1 MVNFLIESP
10 EILRSFLLYIQSV
23 RNKSKK
29 TVEEYFLDLRTF
41 FRYMKIKKEI
51 VNFGTDFSDINIKD
65 INLNFIENISNVDIL
80 EYMNYLIRMR
90 NNDSHTR
97 SRKLSSLRSF
107 FKYLT
112 VKVKLI
118 KYDPVK
124 EIDPPKLT
132 KSLPRYMTLDES
144 LKFLETIE
152 KYGGSHKER
161 DYCIAT
167 LFLNCGMRLSELVG
181 INLSDIGSDNS
192 LVIMGKGAKER
203 ILYLN
208 DSCVRSLEKYKKVRG
223 ESRDKDALFI
233 SRSKTRISNKTIQY
247 LMKKYFTLAGLS
259 HKKLSTHKLRHT
271 AATLMYQHGG
281 VDIRALKDV
290 LGHESIS
297 LTQIYTHTSPLSVK
311 KAIDANP
318 LSHLKEND

>member
-1 MVNFLIESP
+1 MVNFLVESP
-10 EILRSFLLYIQSV
+10 EILRNFLIYIQAV

-41 FRYMKIKKEI
+41 FRYMKIRKE
-51 VNFGTDFSDINIKD
+51 VVDFETEFSDINIKD
-65 INLNFIENISNVDIL
+65 IDIGFIESISSIDVL

-90 NNDSHTR
+90 GNDSHTR

-112 VKVKLI
+112 IKVKLT
-118 KYDPVK
+118 KHDPVK
-124 EIDPPKLT
+124 EIDPPKLV

-167 LFLNCGMRLSELVG
+167 FFLNCGMRLSELVG
-181 INLSDIGSDNS
+181 INLSDIGSDYS

-208 DSCVRSLEKYKKVRG
+208 DACVKSLEKYKQVRG
-223 ESRDKDALFI
+223 EAKDKDALFL

-247 LMKKYFTLAGLS
+247 LMKRYFMLAGLS
-259 HKKLSTHKLRHT
+259 HKRLSTHKLRHT

-297 LTQIYTHTSPLSVK
+297 LTQIYTHTNPLSVK
-311 KAIDANP
+311 KALDSNP